1 MDPALQANLEQLD
14 KLNAY
19 LDQLVWA
26 EGKLEEPLKIE
37 TSVWQEEFRQDV
49 SVSW

>member
-14 KLNAY
+14 KLNAG

-26 EGKLEEPLKIE
+26 EGKLEEQLKIE
-37 TSVWQEEFRQDV
+37 ISVVQASADKDLKMR
-49 SVSW
+49 